1 MKQSGHRTVLDH
13 VRAVDFKDQRSLH
26 ECRRTA
32 QAIDALLA
40 AGIPLAE
47 TGIEILFRTIAGLT
61 LSDEYGD
68 PTLLEEM
75 EWAPPEAIVPRD
87 ILRTVMTNAKR
98 RRDLAGK
105 KKADAPGAK
114 AGSNPAATTP
124 TKEDGGG
131 AGRAQGGAER
141 GQWRFPLGQR

>member
-1 MKQSGHRTVLDH
+1 MRQGGHRKVLDH
-13 VRAVDFKDQRSLH
+13 VRAVDFKNSRSRH
-26 ECRRTA
+26 ECRRSA

-47 TGIEILFRTIAGLT
+47 TGIEILFRTVAGLV

-87 ILRTVMTNAKR
+87 ILRTVMKDAKR
-98 RRDLAGK
+98 RRDLAP
-105 KKADAPGAK
+105 KAKTGAAATNPK
-114 AGSNPAATTP
+114 AGSTPAATQR
-124 TKEDGGG
+124 KGGGRG
-131 AGRAQGGAER
+131 AGRA
-141 GQWRFPLGQR
+141 